1 MTARATARTPADTTA
16 STATVRA
23 KVAPAAAS
31 DGAATKTPRVERP
44 KRAGDAIKARPSKAA
59 PPQNPTHEKPIA
71 NESGAIAAAPA
82 RDIDVPL
89 HQLVLDDANVRKV
102 RSAGGVG
109 ELAALIDAQGLLHR
123 LAVVALADGRFGV
136 IAGGRRLL
144 ALHKLAS
151 DGRWSAA
158 RPVECRLYDSAQA
171 VEISLAENSGREAMH
186 PADEAEAFL
195 ARVEAGQ
202 SVAQIAVR
210 FGVAP
215 LTVERRLKLA
225 RLAPRFLAM
234 YREGNIASDMLH
246 ALALTDNHK
255 AQEAVWDGLPTYRRD
270 AWTIRRLLTEGA
282 ATAESHLARFV
293 GVETYEARGGKVRR
307 DLFANDDTGRSGIYL
322 EAPGLLRQLA
332 MDKLQAAAEEVRAEG
347 WAWVEGLIDA
357 DRLALRGYGQQA
369 PSERAPSDAE
379 AGMLAALETERQRLN
394 AAYDQNEAKVLQFE
408 DDGDGNDAYEAEEV
422 RLSGLLSDLDDR
434 IDAARASLR
443 VWTPE
448 QMGRCGAMLRID
460 SDGTLVVHRGLLR
473 REPAHDGACGAGT
486 EDGDGLVSK
495 AGRGSESGE
504 AAEAGKRRAVFSE
517 KLMRDLTAHRTAALQ
532 AALTQDVDVALATL
546 VHRMVETVFDLYD
559 RGNDIVRVTVRPTGD
574 LALAEHA
581 SDYVH
586 TPAAALL
593 ERAASDW
600 GERLPRDPAATFRWL
615 LAQERQTLLELL
627 AYCTARS
634 IDAIQGRERRRNQSD
649 AIADAL
655 GLDMADWW
663 TPSAANYLH
672 SVSKAKAVE
681 AVREASGID
690 CTKEVAAMKKS
701 EAADYCAAK
710 LEGTRWLPV
719 PLRPLVAGP
728 SQACADAQAEQ
739 EKNDGAE
746 EALNRAGPDGDPV
759 SDAGRDQP
767 DQEA

>member
-23 KVAPAAAS
+23 KVARAAAS

-59 PPQNPTHEKPIA
+59 PPQNPTHEKPVA

-102 RSAGGVG
+102 RSAGGVE

-123 LAVVALADGRFGV
+123 LDVVALADGRFGV

-332 MDKLQAAAEEVRAEG
+332 TEKLQAAAEEVRAEG

-357 DRLALRGYGQQA
+357 DRLALRAYGQQA

-379 AGMLAALETERQRLN
+379 AGMLAALETERERLN
-394 AAYDQNEAKVLQFE
+394 AAYDQNEAKALQFE

-434 IDAARASLR
+434 IDAARAALR

-448 QMGRCGAMLRID
+448 QLGRCGAMLRID
-460 SDGTLVVHRGLLR
+460 SDGTLAVHRGLLR
-473 REPAHDGACGAGT
+473 RDPAHDAACGAGT
-486 EDGDGLVSK
+486 EDGEGLVSR
-495 AGRGSESGE
+495 AGRGSESTE
-504 AAEAGKRRAVFSE
+504 AAEAGKRRSVFSE

-559 RGNDIVRVTVRPTGD
+559 RGNDIVKVTVRPTGD

-581 SDYVH
+581 SDYIH

-600 GERLPRDPAATFRWL
+600 GERLPRDPAVTFRWL

-649 AIADAL
+649 AIAEAL

>member
-23 KVAPAAAS
+23 KVARAAAS

-59 PPQNPTHEKPIA
+59 PPQNPTHEKPVA

-102 RSAGGVG
+102 RSAGGVE

-322 EAPGLLRQLA
+322 ETPGLLRQLA
-332 MDKLQAAAEEVRAEG
+332 MEKLQAAAEEVRAEG

-357 DRLALRGYGQQA
+357 DRMALRAYGQQA

-394 AAYDQNEAKVLQFE
+394 AAYDQNEAEALQFE

-422 RLSGLLSDLDDR
+422 RLSGLLSDLYDR
-434 IDAARASLR
+434 IDAARAALR

-460 SDGTLVVHRGLLR
+460 SDGTLAVHRGLLR
-473 REPAHDGACGAGT
+473 RDPAHDAACGADT
-486 EDGDGLVSK
+486 EGGEGLASRT
-495 AGRGSESGE
+495 GRGGDAS
-504 AAEAGKRRAVFSE
+504 EAGKRRYVFSE

-581 SDYVH
+581 GDYVH

-649 AIADAL
+649 AIAEAL

-701 EAADYCAAK
+701 EAADYCAAR

-728 SQACADAQAEQ
+728 LQACADAQAEQ

>member
-23 KVAPAAAS
+23 KVARAAAS

-59 PPQNPTHEKPIA
+59 TPQNPTHEKPVA

-102 RSAGGVG
+102 RSAGGVE

-144 ALHKLAS
+144 ALHKLVS

-332 MDKLQAAAEEVRAEG
+332 MEKLQAAAEEVRAEG

-357 DRLALRGYGQQA
+357 DRMALRAYGQQA

-434 IDAARASLR
+434 IDAARAALR

-460 SDGTLVVHRGLLR
+460 SDGTLAVHRGLLR
-473 REPAHDGACGAGT
+473 REPAHDGACGADT
-486 EDGDGLVSK
+486 EGGEGLASR
-495 AGRGSESGE
+495 AGRGGESTE

-559 RGNDIVRVTVRPTGD
+559 RGNDIVKVTVRPTGD

-581 SDYVH
+581 SDYIH

-649 AIADAL
+649 AIAEAL

>member
-44 KRAGDAIKARPSKAA
+44 KHAGDTTQAQPSKAA
-59 PPQNPTHEKPIA
+59 PPQNPTHEKPVA

-102 RSAGGVG
+102 RSAGGVE

-144 ALHKLAS
+144 ALRKLAN

-225 RLAPRFLAM
+225 RLSPRFLAM
-234 YREGNIASDMLH
+234 YREGSIESDILH

-307 DLFANDDTGRSGIYL
+307 DLFADDDAGRSGIYL

-332 MDKLQAAAEEVRAEG
+332 MEKLQAAAEEVRAEG

-357 DRLALRGYGQQA
+357 DRLALRAYGQQA

-379 AGMLAALETERQRLN
+379 AAMLAALETERERLS
-394 AAYDQNEAKVLQFE
+394 AAYDQNEAKALQFE
-408 DDGDGNDAYEAEEV
+408 DDGDGIDAYEAEEV

-434 IDAARASLR
+434 IDAARAALR
-443 VWTPE
+443 VWTSE

-486 EDGDGLVSK
+486 EDGEGLVSR
-495 AGRGSESGE
+495 AGRGSESDE

-532 AALTQDVDVALATL
+532 AALTQDVDAALATL

-581 SDYVH
+581 SDYIH
-586 TPAAALL
+586 TPAAS
-593 ERAASDW
+593 AA
-600 GERLPRDPAATFRWL
+600 GARRERLGRAPA
-615 LAQERQTLLELL
+615 
-627 AYCTARS
+627 
-634 IDAIQGRERRRNQSD
+634 
-649 AIADAL
+649 
-655 GLDMADWW
+655 
-663 TPSAANYLH
+663 P
-672 SVSKAKAVE
+672 
-681 AVREASGID
+681 
-690 CTKEVAAMKKS
+690 
-701 EAADYCAAK
+701 
-710 LEGTRWLPV
+710 
-719 PLRPLVAGP
+719 
-728 SQACADAQAEQ
+728 
-739 EKNDGAE
+739 
-746 EALNRAGPDGDPV
+746 
-759 SDAGRDQP
+759 
-767 DQEA
+767 

>member
-1 MTARATARTPADTTA
+1 MTARTTARTPSDTPA
-16 STATVRA
+16 SSATVRA
-23 KVAPAAAS
+23 KVA
-31 DGAATKTPRVERP
+31 EH
-44 KRAGDAIKARPSKAA
+44 AGDTTQAQPSKAA
-59 PPQNPTHEKPIA
+59 PPQNPTHEKPVA

-102 RSAGGVG
+102 RSAGGVE

-195 ARVEAGQ
+195 ARVDAGQ
-202 SVAQIAVR
+202 SVAEIAVR

-234 YREGNIASDMLH
+234 YREGSIESDILY

-307 DLFANDDTGRSGIYL
+307 DLFADDDAGRSGIYL

-332 MDKLQAAAEEVRAEG
+332 TEKLQAAAEEVRAEG

-357 DRLALRGYGQQA
+357 DRLALRAYGQQA

-379 AGMLAALETERQRLN
+379 AAMLAALETERERLS
-394 AAYDQNEAKVLQFE
+394 AAYDRNEAKALQFE
-408 DDGDGNDAYEAEEV
+408 DDGDGIDAYEAEEV
-422 RLSGLLSDLDDR
+422 RLSGLLSDLEDR
-434 IDAARASLR
+434 IDAARAALR
-443 VWTPE
+443 VWTSE

-486 EDGDGLVSK
+486 EDGEGLVSR
-495 AGRGSESGE
+495 AGRGSESDE

-532 AALTQDVDVALATL
+532 AALTQDVDAALATL

-581 SDYVH
+581 SDYIH

-615 LAQERQTLLELL
+615 LAQERQTLLQLL

-649 AIADAL
+649 AIAEAL
-655 GLDMADWW
+655 SLDMADWW

-672 SVSKAKAVE
+672 SVSKAKAIE

-690 CTKEVAAMKKS
+690 CTKEVSAMKKS
-701 EAADYCAAK
+701 EAVAYCAAK

-719 PLRPLVAGP
+719 PLRPLVVGP
-728 SQACADAQAEQ
+728 SLACEDAHTEQ
-739 EKNDGAE
+739 EKNEGAE
-746 EALNRAGPDGDPV
+746 EAMNRAGPDSDAV

-767 DQEA
+767 DHEA